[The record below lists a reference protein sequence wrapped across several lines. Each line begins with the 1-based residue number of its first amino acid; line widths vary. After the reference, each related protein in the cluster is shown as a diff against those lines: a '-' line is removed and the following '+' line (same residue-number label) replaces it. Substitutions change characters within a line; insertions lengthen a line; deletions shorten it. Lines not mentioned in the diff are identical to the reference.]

1 MASQLQI
8 NRVACASMAAE
19 QNSAFNAHFSPSKSG
34 LPISLHIKQIIKN
47 INTTKFICM
56 DLSKLRKLPRQTLVI
71 YESVFLK

>member
-8 NRVACASMAAE
+8 NRVACASMTAE

-34 LPISLHIKQIIKN
+34 LPISLHIKQIKN
-47 INTTKFICM
+47 INTAKFICM
-56 DLSKLRKLPRQTLVI
+56 DLSKFRKLPRQTLVI